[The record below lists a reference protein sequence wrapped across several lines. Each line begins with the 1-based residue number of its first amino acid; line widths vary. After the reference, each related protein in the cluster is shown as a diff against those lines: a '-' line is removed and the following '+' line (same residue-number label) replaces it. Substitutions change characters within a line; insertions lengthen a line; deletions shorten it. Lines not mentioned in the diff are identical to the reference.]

1 MLSVSLQHSFDEF
14 ELDVQFQVPYG
25 VTVLFGQSGSGKTTV
40 ANAVAGLLKPQK
52 AKIAIDETVLV
63 DTESKQFIP
72 VHKRQVGYV
81 FQESRLFPHLSVRD
95 NLNFGADAKVSLE
108 SSDLIELLGIGHLLD
123 RMPHGLSGG
132 ERQRVAIGRALL
144 SDPKVLIADEP
155 LAALDDERKGEILP
169 YFEKL
174 RDELSLPILYVS
186 HAVTEVARLATSV
199 VVLDHGKVIR
209 QGEALEVFGDPSVVP
224 TDVRSVGAV
233 LECLVVGYADDA
245 LCTVQLGEQKLFVP
259 RVEHNLGEV
268 IRLRIPAHE
277 VILATEE
284 PKNLSAL
291 NILSGTIEALRSI
304 AGSGVIV
311 SLNTGAGSVLARVT
325 QRSVERL
332 GLTIGLHCY
341 AIIKSVAIAPEDV
354 GS

>member
-1 MLSVSLQHSFDEF
+1 MSD
-14 ELDVQFQVPYG
+14 
-25 VTVLFGQSGSGKTTV
+25 SGTT
-40 ANAVAGLLKPQK
+40 
-52 AKIAIDETVLV
+52 T
-63 DTESKQFIP
+63 
-72 VHKRQVGYV
+72 
-81 FQESRLFPHLSVRD
+81 
-95 NLNFGADAKVSLE
+95 
-108 SSDLIELLGIGHLLD
+108 
-123 RMPHGLSGG
+123 
-132 ERQRVAIGRALL
+132 
-144 SDPKVLIADEP
+144 KVLIADEP
-155 LAALDDERKGEILP
+155 LAALDDARKGEILP

-186 HAVTEVARLATSV
+186 HSVTEVARLATSV
-199 VVLDHGKVIR
+199 VVLEDGKVSRHGK
-209 QGEALEVFGDPSVVP
+209 ALDVLGDPNLVP
-224 TDVRSVGAV
+224 TDVRSIGAV

-245 LCTVQLGEQKLFVP
+245 LCTVQVGEQRLFVP

-291 NILSGTIEALRSI
+291 NILSGTIEAVRPI
-304 AGSGVIV
+304 PGSGVIISV
-311 SLNTGAGSVLARVT
+311 DTGAGSVLARVT

-332 GLTIGLHCY
+332 ELTVGLHCY